1 MVDKITLALPDDIQE
16 AAQRLAKFQE
26 QLIEDILI
34 DRLRTSM
41 LPIDVQNELNAL
53 KYLSDDALWTI
64 AKEQLEDNLQVQFH
78 VLLERNNLGILTD
91 IELNEL
97 NQLNARADELMLRKA
112 EASSILRKRGH
123 NFSQEDFL
131 PNA

>member
-16 AAQRLAKFQE
+16 EAQRLAEFQA
-26 QLIEDILI
+26 QPIEDILI
-34 DRLRTSM
+34 DRLRTGM
-41 LPIDVQNELNAL
+41 LPIAIQNELNAL
-53 KYLSDDALWTI
+53 KYLSDDALRTI
-64 AKEQLEDNLQVQFH
+64 AKEQLSDNLQERFH
-78 VLLERNNLGILTD
+78 NLLDCNNLGTITD
-91 IELNEL
+91 TELKEL
-97 NQLNARADELMLRKA
+97 HQLNARADELMLRKA